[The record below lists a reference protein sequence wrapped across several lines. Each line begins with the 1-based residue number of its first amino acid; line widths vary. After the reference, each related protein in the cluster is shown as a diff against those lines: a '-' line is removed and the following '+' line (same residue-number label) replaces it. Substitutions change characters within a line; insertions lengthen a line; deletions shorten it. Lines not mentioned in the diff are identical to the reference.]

1 MKEAYFKLRSVVLLS
16 LPPLPNL
23 VKHTCALSARTHTP
37 AIHLNVALKSIS
49 TLSRSRQSMR
59 RFEADEEPL
68 PTHAL
73 LPLTRLFGVALS
85 SVPLLLLHLTMSS
98 E

>member
-1 MKEAYFKLRSVVLLS
+1 MKEAYFKLRSFVLLS
-16 LPPLPNL
+16 LPPLHNL

-37 AIHLNVALKSIS
+37 SIHLNVALKSIS
-49 TLSRSRQSMR
+49 TLSRSHQSMR

-73 LPLTRLFGVALS
+73 LPFTHLFGAAPPPPPP
-85 SVPLLLLHLTMSS
+85 PLPHHVL
-98 E
+98 